1 MQRRT
6 NRHQDGKSLVQVVRS
21 EVSSVD
27 DIYNLNFANCTT
39 ISIPSGQV
47 RSGEDL
53 EKGKGL
59 PGTVHLW
66 RHLALTR
73 YSTVASSSA
82 TTSSTTVA
90 LILLL

>member
-21 EVSSVD
+21 EVSSVH
-27 DIYNLNFANCTT
+27 DIYNLNF
-39 ISIPSGQV
+39 QV

-59 PGTVHLW
+59 PGKVHLW

>member
-21 EVSSVD
+21 EVSSD
-27 DIYNLNFANCTT
+27 DIYNLNF
-39 ISIPSGQV
+39 QV

-59 PGTVHLW
+59 PGKVHLW

>member
-1 MQRRT
+1 MLIYWYLDIS
-6 NRHQDGKSLVQVVRS
+6 N
-21 EVSSVD
+21 
-27 DIYNLNFANCTT
+27 DIYNLNFANCT

-59 PGTVHLW
+59 PGKVHLW